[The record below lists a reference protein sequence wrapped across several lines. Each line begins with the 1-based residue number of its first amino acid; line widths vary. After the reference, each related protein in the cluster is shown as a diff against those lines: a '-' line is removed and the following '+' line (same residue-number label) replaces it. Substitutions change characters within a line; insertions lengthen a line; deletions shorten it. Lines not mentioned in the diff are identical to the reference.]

1 MRLYKDGDGFDAM
14 RKDFKF
20 TPSMLKASKV
30 HVELAKPLDEHLARW
45 KALDNEREAVD
56 DGEVEANAAIAWVDL
71 KLDAAT
77 ERFSAQLLGDC
88 GGKRDHATFK
98 TFFTKTATELKRLGL
113 KSQVEAM
120 RRFSRDAEDVKL
132 SKASATILKE
142 LEALFNES
150 ELPLKQREGNDNDRA
165 RLARRQ
171 AQWRDEANK
180 LRRSVKAALDDYA
193 ATNDL
198 PADYADAFFPAA
210 PAKKPATK
218 KPAGGGTTPDDTP
231 DEG

>member
-1 MRLYKDGDGFDAM
+1 MRLYKEGDGFDAM

-20 TPSMLKASKV
+20 TPAMLKASKV

-45 KALDNEREAVD
+45 KSLDNDREAVD
-56 DGEVEANAAIAWVDL
+56 DAEVEANAAIAWVDL
-71 KLDAAT
+71 KLDGAT
-77 ERFSAQLLGDC
+77 ERFSAQVLGDC

-120 RRFSRDAEDVKL
+120 RNFSRDAQDVKL
-132 SKASATILKE
+132 SKASAAILKE
-142 LEALFNES
+142 LEALFAES
-150 ELPLKQREGNDNDRA
+150 AGPLKQREDNESERA
-165 RLARRQ
+165 RLGRRQ

-180 LRRSVKAALDDYA
+180 LRRTVKAALDEYA
-193 ATNDL
+193 AANDL
-198 PADYADAFFPAA
+198 PADYADSFFPTAS
-210 PAKKPATK
+210 AKKPATK
-218 KPAGGGTTPDDTP
+218 KPAGSGPTPDDTP